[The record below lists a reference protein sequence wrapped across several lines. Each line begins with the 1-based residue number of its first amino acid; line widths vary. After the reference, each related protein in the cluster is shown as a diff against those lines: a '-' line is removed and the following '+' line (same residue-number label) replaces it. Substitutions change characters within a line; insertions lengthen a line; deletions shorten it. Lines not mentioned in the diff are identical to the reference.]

1 MKGESLMRR
10 PVGASVLVLNDFHHG
25 KYLNVLNRAA
35 RLVPDDVKG
44 IARIVANY
52 DNPTP
57 EAVEVFIKNLDAWA
71 TDAEQ
76 LNSDEQ

>member
-1 MKGESLMRR
+1 MKGETLMRR
-10 PVGASVLVLNDFHHG
+10 PVGASVLVLNEFHHG
-25 KYLNVLNRAA
+25 KYLDVLNRAA

-57 EAVEVFIKNLDAWA
+57 QDVEKFIKNLDEWA
-71 TDAEQ
+71 DGVEQ
-76 LNSDEQ
+76 LINTEE

>member
-1 MKGESLMRR
+1 MRR
-10 PVGASVLVLNDFHHG
+10 PVGASVLVLNEFHHG
-25 KYLNVLNRAA
+25 KYLAILNRAA

-52 DNPTP
+52 DNPTS

-76 LNSDEQ
+76 LNNTEE

>member
-35 RLVPDDVKG
+35 RLIPDDVRG

-57 EAVEVFIKNLDAWA
+57 EAVEKFIKNLDEWA
-71 TDAEQ
+71 DGVEQ
-76 LNSDEQ
+76 LNNNEQ